1 MSTRF
6 RIVLLGMMIG
16 VGGLAIAQSPIRTRK
31 ELLRDPS
38 DAGIGLS
45 LQRYRDYKPA
55 ADLQKR
61 RDHFAELG
69 LIHPGFAGGGFASQ
83 GLRAFYLD
91 VNRLLLDPWFVPGY
105 RPVPPTLW
113 CPPLDR
119 PVWDRPVW
127 DGDTRYPPPIGL
139 WQP

>member
-1 MSTRF
+1 MYARF
-6 RIVLLGMMIG
+6 RIVLLNAMIS
-16 VGGLAIAQSPIRTRK
+16 VCVISPAQSPIRSRK

-45 LQRYRDYKPA
+45 LPRYRDYKPA

-69 LIHPGFAGGGFASQ
+69 LIHPGFAGRGFASQ
-83 GLRAFYLD
+83 GLGAFYLD
-91 VNRLLLDPWFVPGY
+91 LNRLLLDPWFVSGY
-105 RPVPPTLW
+105 RPVPW
-113 CPPLDR
+113 CPPPLYR
-119 PVWDRPVW
+119 PAW
-127 DGDTRYPPPIGL
+127 DGDFQNRPPVGL